1 MWIQITSFNCDKTTT
16 TYGKEFSEASNS
28 NAYIKYT
35 ISLLIFS
42 HIFSAITISAEE
54 YSDQQS
60 YENLTLLLKEIDYVD
75 INEKK
80 DVTKHGGS
88 YADISHEAILFKGQ
102 QYQTMPD
109 FFLPKKIKAKNFTID
124 GAPIILMGD
133 TPTQLPTLDGATIN
147 IELKIP

>member
-1 MWIQITSFNCDKTTT
+1 MNKS
-16 TYGKEFSEASNS
+16 FSEASNS
-28 NAYIKYT
+28 NAYIKHT
-35 ISLLIFS
+35 ISLLIFL
-42 HIFSAITISAEE
+42 HIFSTITILAAE

-75 INEKK
+75 INESKGVAK
-80 DVTKHGGS
+80 YGVS
-88 YADISHEAILFKGQ
+88 YDAISHETILFKGQ

-109 FFLPKKIKAKNFTID
+109 FFLPKKAKAKNFTID

-133 TPTQLPTLDGATIN
+133 TPTELPTLDGATIN

>member
-1 MWIQITSFNCDKTTT
+1 MEKS
-16 TYGKEFSEASNS
+16 FSEASNS

-80 DVTKHGGS
+80 DVTKHGVS
-88 YADISHEAILFKGQ
+88 YDDISHEAILFKGQ

-124 GAPIILMGD
+124 GAPIILMAD

>member
-16 TYGKEFSEASNS
+16 TDGKEFSEASNS

-60 YENLTLLLKEIDYVD
+60 YENLTLLLKGIDYVD

-80 DVTKHGGS
+80 GVTKHSVS
-88 YADISHEAILFKGQ
+88 YDDISHEAILFKGQ

-109 FFLPKKIKAKNFTID
+109 FFCQKKLKPKTLPLTAR
-124 GAPIILMGD
+124 L
-133 TPTQLPTLDGATIN
+133 LY
-147 IELKIP
+147 